1 MASEL
6 DRAGAA
12 ARVHSRR
19 VRTTV
24 LRGALAAVLV
34 VGVSTTAS
42 AQTKTPNAA
51 DRETAR
57 SLMDEGRTKAQAKD
71 LKGALAAYKA
81 ADAIMHVPTTGL
93 AVARTQAALGLLV
106 EARDTA
112 LGVTRIPVVGGEP
125 PVIAEGRKAADDLA
139 SELSPR
145 IPTLKIGISVPAG
158 IKPDVTVDDVTVS
171 YDALVAPRRLN
182 PGHHVVLA
190 KVGTVERKAEVDLV
204 EKDSKTVQL
213 DFPADLKPPVV
224 AVVPVAG
231 QPAQPGQP
239 AEPTAAKGMSPLVYV
254 GIGVGGAGL
263 LVGLGAGFLSLSKTS
278 SAKDDCRDNQCPPST
293 HGDLDSATTFAVVSN
308 IGFVV
313 AGAGAITAV
322 VGYFMSRSKTETK
335 TAILD
340 APAHPTPVFRARP
353 YVGAGQLGMSGEF

>member
-1 MASEL
+1 MAS
-6 DRAGAA
+6 
-12 ARVHSRR
+12 RVRPRRSDAPTRR
-19 VRTTV
+19 VRAVV
-24 LRGALAAVLV
+24 LRAALAAFLLA
-34 VGVSTTAS
+34 GASTTAN
-42 AQTKTPNAA
+42 AQVKTPNAA

-93 AVARTQAALGLLV
+93 AVARTQASLGMLV

-112 LGVTRIPVVGGEP
+112 LGVTRIPVVAGEP
-125 PVIAEGRKAADDLA
+125 PVVAEGRKAADDLA

-158 IKPDVTVDDVTVS
+158 ITPEVTVDDVAVS
-171 YDALVAPRRLN
+171 YDALVAPRRMN
-182 PGHHVVLA
+182 AGHHVVLA

-204 EKDSKTVQL
+204 EKDSKSVQL

-231 QPAQPGQP
+231 QPAQPGPP
-239 AEPTAAKGMSPLVYV
+239 AEPTAKGTSPLLYI

-263 LVGLGAGFLSLSKTS
+263 LVGLGAGFLSLNKTS
-278 SAKDDCRDNQCPPST
+278 SAKDDCRDNQCPPAT

-313 AGAGAITAV
+313 AGAGAITAA
-322 VGYFMSRSKTETK
+322 VGYFMSRGKTERK
-335 TAILD
+335 SGIVD
-340 APAHPTPVFRARP
+340 VPPPPAPAFRARP